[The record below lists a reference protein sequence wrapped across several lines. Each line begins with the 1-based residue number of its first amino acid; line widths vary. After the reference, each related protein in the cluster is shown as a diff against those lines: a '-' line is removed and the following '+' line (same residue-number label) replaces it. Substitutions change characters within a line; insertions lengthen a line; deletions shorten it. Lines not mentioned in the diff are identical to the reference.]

1 MESNANTVSTG
12 NMDSV
17 VSELSRRIKENIAS
31 SVLSGTVSATVIDYD
46 TSVSV
51 CDSLGECVNPIKR
64 KTEINVDF
72 SKKDSTEVRETVD
85 NFKKEDVKSDYHE
98 QKTESSVT
106 EVKGSSFMHDFKV
119 AGISFIIALF
129 ILFLFK
135 VSKRLKSENN

>member
-17 VSELSRRIKENIAS
+17 VSELSRRIKEDIAS

-46 TSVSV
+46 TSISV
-51 CDSLGECVNPIKR
+51 CDSLGKCTNPIKR

-72 SKKDSTEVRETVD
+72 SKKDSTEARETVD
-85 NFKKEDVKSDYHE
+85 NFKKEDVKSDYNE

-135 VSKRLKSENN
+135 VSKLLKSENN

>member
-17 VSELSRRIKENIAS
+17 VSELSRRIKEDIAS

-46 TSVSV
+46 TSISV
-51 CDSLGECVNPIKR
+51 CDSLGECTNPIKR
-64 KTEINVDF
+64 KTEINFDF
-72 SKKDSTEVRETVD
+72 SKKDSAEARETVD
-85 NFKKEDVKSDYHE
+85 NFKKEDVKSDYNE

-135 VSKRLKSENN
+135 VSKLLKSENN